1 MSWIFALLGLATAI
15 AGGGAMVMG
24 WPLVPLERGWTL
36 VIAGAALASGG
47 LVCLALAAL
56 MGETRRTRR
65 MIERALAEVAW
76 ARPIERASATT
87 LPLEPEATPSRPAE
101 RPFTPSVATSFG
113 LDKVEPVMP
122 MMPMMPAAAPL
133 GSVDPAPE
141 AKPATARPEPAR
153 EGCAPELGLAI
164 GDRAARAARRAGRLA
179 RRGPRMARARA
190 GEASRGVAP
199 GAQLQCRR
207 DELRRLH
214 RRHDRGTH
222 AQRCA
227 AVRLDGR
234 GAQLSRGIGV
244 LVRPAP
250 FCGASP
256 IPFSPDS
263 SAIHGAAT
271 SAPDTRLFRLS
282 ADLIMWRSRRT
293 ATPLR
298 QLAQRAR
305 ISGRPSAFSQLEE

>member
-87 LPLEPEATPSRPAE
+87 LPLEPEAAPSRPAE

-153 EGCAPELGLAI
+153 EGSGPSSVWQSAI
-164 GDRAARAARRAGRLA
+164 ERREQPA
-179 RRGPRMARARA
+179 
-190 GEASRGVAP
+190 AP
-199 GAQLQCRR
+199 GASPAAAPEWPAPEPARQAE
-207 DELRRLH
+207 ELRPARSFSVGETSFVVFTDGTIEARTPKGA
-214 RRHDRGTH
+214 RRFGSMEE
-222 AQRCA
+222 
-227 AVRLDGR
+227 VRNY
-234 GAQLSRGIGV
+234 
-244 LVRPAP
+244 
-250 FCGASP
+250 
-256 IPFSPDS
+256 
-263 SAIHGAAT
+263 
-271 SAPDTRLFRLS
+271 
-282 ADLIMWRSRRT
+282 
-293 ATPLR
+293 
-298 QLAQRAR
+298 
-305 ISGRPSAFSQLEE
+305 LEESASS